1 MRGRNLL
8 VAFHETSSPVQKSFM
23 VRTHKL
29 INLFETLFIF
39 KAKNQKKP
47 KNQKTKK
54 KPKNQKT
61 KKPKNQKSQKKQKK
75 QKKQKNKK
83 LKTKN

>member
-29 INLFETLFIF
+29 INLFETIF
-39 KAKNQKKP
+39 NIQTKNQKPKT
-47 KNQKTKK
+47 KNQKNKKQKTKTKK
-54 KPKNQKT
+54 KQ
-61 KKPKNQKSQKKQKK
+61 KPKKKQKQK
-75 QKKQKNKK
+75 QKFFYF
-83 LKTKN
+83 